1 MPDARLWQNRHADN
15 NKIKN
20 HSNSHVPDAMSF
32 FQELRRRN
40 VFRMGIAYVLG
51 AWVLLQI
58 IDFVL
63 ELIVAPDWI
72 LQVFFL
78 AAAVGLPVV
87 LIVAWVFEMTPEGV
101 KLESQ
106 IDRGQSI
113 TTHTGRKLDRVVIV
127 FLALAVVLLLLDKF
141 MDRGGLS
148 PIGAPISPPEA
159 IVDNAPLETAEPVD
173 SLVQNKR
180 SVAVLPFVNMS
191 PDPDQEYFSDG
202 ISEEL
207 LNVLVRVEGLRV
219 PSRTSSFTF
228 KDSNMK
234 VADIGRELNVDHVL
248 EGSVRKSGNK
258 IRVTAQLIDVH
269 TDTHLWTETYTR
281 ELDDIFA
288 VQDEIARAI
297 VGALKITMSGADQQ
311 SMSSRSTSNT
321 EAYNKY
327 LLGRHLWNQRTAA
340 SLLASVKPLQEAVQ
354 IDPAF
359 DQAWSALADAYALIP
374 EYRAGAIEEYVPL
387 GLEAAEQA
395 LALNPDSARAL
406 TARAY
411 IKSLFEFD
419 MTGATSDYE
428 KAIELEPD
436 YATAHQWYG
445 EFLAVQRRTDEALEQ
460 LQLAAEADPLS
471 AVIAHVKG
479 WILMYAGRLE
489 EALEQYDV
497 AMQLDPHMPPIINN
511 LMHINL
517 MLGNYEEARTLVK
530 EYDTLVDLDMRPL
543 LIVIDALENPA
554 LKDQALETLAAWEL
568 QDGVMA
574 KSLYLMMLGEHEL
587 TLDNLEQAFE
597 RGDPYAIHMNRIIIY
612 DPLRDNPRFQAM
624 LQQMNLW
631 P

>member
-1 MPDARLWQNRHADN
+1 M
-15 NKIKN
+15 
-20 HSNSHVPDAMSF
+20 
-32 FQELRRRN
+32 
-40 VFRMGIAYVLG
+40 
-51 AWVLLQI
+51 
-58 IDFVL
+58 
-63 ELIVAPDWI
+63 
-72 LQVFFL
+72 
-78 AAAVGLPVV
+78 
-87 LIVAWVFEMTPEGV
+87 
-101 KLESQ
+101 
-106 IDRGQSI
+106 
-113 TTHTGRKLDRVVIV
+113 
-127 FLALAVVLLLLDKF
+127 
-141 MDRGGLS
+141 
-148 PIGAPISPPEA
+148 
-159 IVDNAPLETAEPVD
+159 
-173 SLVQNKR
+173 
-180 SVAVLPFVNMS
+180 
-191 PDPDQEYFSDG
+191 
-202 ISEEL
+202 
-207 LNVLVRVEGLRV
+207 
-219 PSRTSSFTF
+219 
-228 KDSNMK
+228 
-234 VADIGRELNVDHVL
+234 
-248 EGSVRKSGNK
+248 
-258 IRVTAQLIDVH
+258 
-269 TDTHLWTETYTR
+269 
-281 ELDDIFA
+281 
-288 VQDEIARAI
+288 
-297 VGALKITMSGADQQ
+297 
-311 SMSSRSTSNT
+311 
-321 EAYNKY
+321 
-327 LLGRHLWNQRTAA
+327 
-340 SLLASVKPLQEAVQ
+340 KPLQEAVQ

-406 TARAY
+406 TARDY

-568 QDGVMA
+568 QDGVIA
-574 KSLYLMMLGEHEL
+574 
-587 TLDNLEQAFE
+587 
-597 RGDPYAIHMNRIIIY
+597 
-612 DPLRDNPRFQAM
+612 
-624 LQQMNLW
+624 
-631 P
+631 

>member
-1 MPDARLWQNRHADN
+1 
-15 NKIKN
+15 
-20 HSNSHVPDAMSF
+20 MSF

-87 LIVAWVFEMTPEGV
+87 LIFAWVFEMTPEGI

-113 TTHTGRKLDRVVIV
+113 TPHTGRKLDRVVIA

-148 PIGAPISPPEA
+148 PISQPGA
-159 IVDNAPLETAEPVD
+159 IVDVAPPDTDEPVKSQASD
-173 SLVQNKR
+173 SR
-180 SVAVLPFVNMS
+180 SIAVLPFVNMS
-191 PDPDQEYFSDG
+191 ADPDQEYFSDG

-207 LNVLVRVEGLRV
+207 LNVLVRLEGLRV

-228 KDSNMK
+228 KNSNMK

-288 VQDEIARAI
+288 VQDEIASAI
-297 VGALKITMSGADQQ
+297 VGALKITLSGDEQQ
-311 SMSSRSTSNT
+311 SMSSHSTSNA
-321 EAYNKY
+321 EAYNRY

-340 SLLASVKPLQEAVQ
+340 SLLASVKPLQEAVE

-374 EYRAGAIEEYVPL
+374 EYNAGAIEEYVPL
-387 GLEAAEQA
+387 GREASEQA
-395 LALNPDSARAL
+395 LALNPESARAL

-411 IKSLFEFD
+411 IKSLYEFD
-419 MTGATSDYE
+419 MAGAISDYE
-428 KAIELEPD
+428 RAIELEPG

-445 EFLAVQRRTDEALEQ
+445 ELLAVQRRTDEALEQ
-460 LQLAAEADPLS
+460 LRLAAEADPLS
-471 AVIAHVKG
+471 AVIAHVTG
-479 WILMYAGRLE
+479 WIMMYAGRWE
-489 EALEQYDV
+489 EALEQYEI
-497 AMQLDPHMPPIINN
+497 ARQLDPHMPPTINSRTYV
-511 LMHINL
+511 NL
-517 MLGNYEEARTLVK
+517 MLGNYEEARTLAR
-530 EYDTLVDLDMRPL
+530 EYDLLVDLDWRPML
-543 LIVIDALENPA
+543 AVIDALENPA
-554 LKDQALETLAAWEL
+554 LKEQALEALAAWEL
-568 QDGVMA
+568 QDGALA
-574 KSLYLMMLGEHEL
+574 KSLYLMTLAEHEL
-587 TLDNLEQAFE
+587 ALESLERAFA
-597 RGDPYAIHMNRIIIY
+597 RGDPYAIHMNRLIIY
-612 DPLRDNPRFQAM
+612 DPLRGNPRFQAM